1 MVGDVLNVMKKLAQ
15 EGMTMIVVTHE
26 MGFAK
31 QVADKVASST
41 AAIKELGTP
50 EEIFDH
56 PQEEETKNFLNKV
69 LNI

>member
-1 MVGDVLNVMKKLAQ
+1 V
-15 EGMTMIVVTHE
+15 
-26 MGFAK
+26 
-31 QVADKVASST
+31 
-41 AAIKELGTP
+41 IKELGTP